1 MKKTSVTLTMIGI
14 VTAVMISISGC
25 SVEFSEPPMMNN
37 DDTAVAEADND
48 SGDSSQRPPR
58 NQEHKA
64 QVDSLLSEIPENIA
78 KVDLE
83 DVAYELKIRFVDNEG
98 NDLLDPEH
106 PATINDSYIMYG
118 YDGMFSPPS
127 TISWTGTGRTYF
139 TDKNGGYILMK
150 GVIKP
155 GQTRSLLI
163 SWAYGYHKEKLTIR
177 HGLDNSYWVD
187 YNNKIYKEGDEIIF
201 STYKDRRPNLAPISI
216 PIDIKAED
224 GYSSLLAK
232 GAALHGCDIKV
243 RYEGK
248 DYPVDWTDHGAMSTN
263 MLSPSGGL
271 LGYGDEITSSKIKPD
286 FFGTAYFSQ
295 VMPDVFDEDPMDYL
309 VVGFGYFD
317 AGKDFTVEVEII
329 GSTPMGDFICP
340 VKVTNKV
347 TMVADYPSAN
357 TTYYYNGERVSDL
370 HYINLMK

>member
-1 MKKTSVTLTMIGI
+1 MKKSGVTLTMIGI
-14 VTAVMISISGC
+14 VTAVMISLSGC
-25 SVEFSEPPMMNN
+25 SVEFYEPPVINN

-78 KVDLE
+78 KVDLV
-83 DVAYELKIRFVDNEG
+83 DVAYELKIRFVDNDG

-106 PATINDSYIMYG
+106 PAKIKVSEIEYTYDDIKYHFPPTIESIFADE
-118 YDGMFSPPS
+118 
-127 TISWTGTGRTYF
+127 
-139 TDKNGGYILMK
+139 NGKYAVMK
-150 GVIKP
+150 GIVKP
-155 GQTRSLLI
+155 GQTRGLLI
-163 SWAYGYHKEKLTIR
+163 SWALGYHKEKLIIR

-201 STYKDRRPNLAPISI
+201 STYKDRTPNLAPISI

-248 DYPVDWTDHGAMSTN
+248 EYPVDWNDHGAMSTD
-263 MLSPSGGL
+263 MISPSGGL
-271 LGYGDEITSSKIKPD
+271 MYKGDILASSKIKPE
-286 FFGTAYFSQ
+286 FLGAAYFSK
-295 VMPDVFDEDPMDYL
+295 VVPALDSDNTLDIPI
-309 VVGFGYFD
+309 VGFGYFD
-317 AGKDFTVEVEII
+317 AGKDFTVEIEII

-357 TTYYYNGERVSDL
+357 TTYYYNGKEVYSL
-370 HYINLMK
+370 YYINLLK